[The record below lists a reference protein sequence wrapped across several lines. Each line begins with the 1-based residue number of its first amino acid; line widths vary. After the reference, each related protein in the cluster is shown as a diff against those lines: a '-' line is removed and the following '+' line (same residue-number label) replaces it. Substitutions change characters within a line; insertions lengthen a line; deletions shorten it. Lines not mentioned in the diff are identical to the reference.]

1 MISCAG
7 LGSPSSTGTQTA
19 STFQLTVTAPA
30 NGAGTITSSPAGIN
44 CPTTCTASFAQGTKV
59 TLTETPGTNYFFG
72 GWGGSCSG
80 MSACSLTITAATSV
94 SATFN
99 TGVGLTVAL
108 AGTGTGTVTS
118 TPVGINCSSATPT
131 TCTASFAPNSPVT
144 LSETPETG
152 GTFAGWSGACTGT
165 VSCSV
170 TVTTGTSVTATFNPP
185 SEALTVSIVGNGTIT
200 SSPTGISCSN
210 ASTTGCT
217 ANLPQGAQISLM
229 ETPGTNYN
237 FSAWGGACLGTT
249 ACSFSLSAA
258 TNVTATFTAATG
270 SIQSINHIIFFAQEN
285 RSFDHYFG
293 YMRQYWANNGIPDQP
308 FDGLPQFTP
317 AADCTVTNG
326 VSSCAVP
333 QLPGCDPAFPYIPPS
348 GTMPAQNTTC
358 IVDSNS
364 PLVPSFHMQSVC
376 TEELSPFWNE
386 AHRDWNIDF
395 DYPNTINWLGNGF
408 VKAGADDARQYPLQ
422 SNNNMPEN
430 DPNGYRTMG
439 YFTDADLNYYYY
451 MASKFATSDRWFAP
465 LLSRTQL
472 NRAYILA
479 ATSDGYAY
487 PPGSNSLDDAPL
499 PSPTIFQALTTAG
512 ITWRV
517 YVDPNSSDP
526 FPPYT
531 NCATATGATQNQ
543 CLANVSYV
551 NMFTYESQVQANPA
565 LYQNFVPTTQFA
577 TDLQND
583 STFPQVVFIEPPS
596 DAGLDEHPSDIDQ
609 YPENI
614 QKGATFASGLINSFM
629 ASNSWPDS
637 AMIFTYDEP
646 GGFYDHVQPQPV
658 PVPTTTDT
666 YPIDLQPTDA
676 CDGADQSTGV
686 CSFGT
691 TGYRV
696 PVIVIS
702 PFAKQNFV
710 SHVVRD
716 TTVWLNF
723 VEERFNVPALTARDA
738 YWSTAQAG
746 TTPPATMDEFFD
758 FANPPWVTPPTPPT
772 QSLTGTCSTAAPTP

>member
-1 MISCAG
+1 MGHRSSFGLTIFCAVSALLMIGCAG
-7 LGSPSSTGTQTA
+7 LGSPPTTA
-19 STFQLTVTAPA
+19 TTPSFQLTVTAPA
-30 NGAGTITSSPAGIN
+30 AGAGTITSSPAGIN

-59 TLTETPGTNYFFG
+59 TLNETPGTNYFFG

-80 MSACSLTITAATSV
+80 VGACSLTITAA
-94 SATFN
+94 A
-99 TGVGLTVAL
+99 
-108 AGTGTGTVTS
+108 
-118 TPVGINCSSATPT
+118 
-131 TCTASFAPNSPVT
+131 
-144 LSETPETG
+144 
-152 GTFAGWSGACTGT
+152 
-165 VSCSV
+165 
-170 TVTTGTSVTATFNPP
+170 SVTATFNPGVG
-185 SEALTVSIVGNGTIT
+185 LTVTTAGSGQGTVT
-200 SSPTGISCSN
+200 SSPAGINC
-210 ASTTGCT
+210 
-217 ANLPQGAQISLM
+217 
-229 ETPGTNYN
+229 PGTC
-237 FSAWGGACLGTT
+237 SASFAPSTQVTLSQTPAANNTFGGWGGACSGSA
-249 ACSFSLSAA
+249 ACSVTVTSA

-317 AADCTVTNG
+317 AAGCTVTNG

-348 GTMPAQNTTC
+348 GTTPAQNTTC
-358 IVDSNS
+358 IVDTNS

-386 AHRDWNIDF
+386 AHRDWNVDF

-422 SNNNMPEN
+422 SNDNMPEN

-465 LLSRTQL
+465 IMSRTQL
-472 NRAYILA
+472 NRAYIVA

-487 PPGSNSLDDAPL
+487 PPGSNSSDDASL

-543 CLANVSYV
+543 CLADVSYV

-583 STFPQVVFIEPPS
+583 STFPQVAFIEPPS
-596 DAGLDEHPSDIDQ
+596 DAGLDEHPSDTDQ
-609 YPENI
+609 FPENI
-614 QKGATFASGLINSFM
+614 QKGAAFASGLINSFM

-646 GGFYDHVQPQPV
+646 GGFYDHVQPQTV
-658 PVPTTTDT
+658 PAPTASDT
-666 YPIDLQPTDA
+666 FPIDLQPTDA

-746 TTPPATMDEFFD
+746 TTPAATMDEFFD

-772 QSLTGTCSTAAPTP
+772 QSQAGTCSTAAPTP